1 MFHLFYWEEYTMKIS
16 ELKLGYIR
24 TSIEIDLNG
33 EKKEVTIF
41 NLVDDKRKEV
51 LDMMID
57 KQKSNLSESD
67 FINEIMTEI
76 FFECTDLELDE
87 DIIDVINAPSLG
99 MLNVLN
105 EINEIIHEL
114 QCELMLSKI
123 TEINRMEQLAYT
135 NLMLAKTQNT
145 TRILENIKNLE
156 NKDDENDIQ

>member
-1 MFHLFYWEEYTMKIS
+1 MKIS

-24 TSIEIDLNG
+24 TSIEVDFNG

-76 FFECTDLELDE
+76 FFECTDLEQDE

-135 NLMLAKTQNT
+135 NLMLAKTQNA

-156 NKDDENDIQ
+156 NKDDESDIQ

>member
-1 MFHLFYWEEYTMKIS
+1 MKIS

-135 NLMLAKTQNT
+135 NLMLAKTQNA

-156 NKDDENDIQ
+156 NKDDESDIQ

>member
-1 MFHLFYWEEYTMKIS
+1 MKIS

-24 TSIEIDLNG
+24 TSIEVDFNG

-67 FINEIMTEI
+67 FINEIMTKI

-135 NLMLAKTQNT
+135 NLMLAKTQNA

-156 NKDDENDIQ
+156 NKDDEIDIQ

>member
-1 MFHLFYWEEYTMKIS
+1 MFHLFYWEECTMKIS

-135 NLMLAKTQNT
+135 NLMLAKTQNA

-156 NKDDENDIQ
+156 NKDDESDIQ

>member
-1 MFHLFYWEEYTMKIS
+1 MFHLFYWEECTVKIS

-33 EKKEVTIF
+33 EKKEITIF

-67 FINEIMTEI
+67 FINEIMSEI
-76 FFECTDLELDE
+76 LFECTDLELDE

-135 NLMLAKTQNT
+135 NLMLAKTQNA

-156 NKDDENDIQ
+156 NKDDESDIQ

>member
-1 MFHLFYWEEYTMKIS
+1 MKIS

-57 KQKSNLSESD
+57 KQKSNLSESN

>member
-1 MFHLFYWEEYTMKIS
+1 MKIS

-57 KQKSNLSESD
+57 KQKSNLSESN

-87 DIIDVINAPSLG
+87 DIMDVINAPSLG

-135 NLMLAKTQNT
+135 NLMLAKTQNA

-156 NKDDENDIQ
+156 NKDDEIDIQ

>member
-1 MFHLFYWEEYTMKIS
+1 MKIS

-24 TSIEIDLNG
+24 TSIEIDFNG

-67 FINEIMTEI
+67 FINEIMTEV

-156 NKDDENDIQ
+156 NKDDESDIQ

>member
-1 MFHLFYWEEYTMKIS
+1 MKIS

-24 TSIEIDLNG
+24 TSIEIDFNG

-156 NKDDENDIQ
+156 NKDDESDI

>member
-1 MFHLFYWEEYTMKIS
+1 MKIS

-156 NKDDENDIQ
+156 NKDDESDIQ

>member
-1 MFHLFYWEEYTMKIS
+1 MKIS

-33 EKKEVTIF
+33 EKKEITIF

-67 FINEIMTEI
+67 FINEIMSEI
-76 FFECTDLELDE
+76 LFECTDLELDE

-135 NLMLAKTQNT
+135 NLMLAKTQNA

-156 NKDDENDIQ
+156 NKDDESDIQ

>member
-1 MFHLFYWEEYTMKIS
+1 MKIS

-24 TSIEIDLNG
+24 TSIEVDFNG

-67 FINEIMTEI
+67 FINEIMTKI

>member
-1 MFHLFYWEEYTMKIS
+1 MKIS

-24 TSIEIDLNG
+24 TSIEVDFNG

-135 NLMLAKTQNT
+135 NLMLAKTQNA

-156 NKDDENDIQ
+156 NKDDEIDIQ

>member
-1 MFHLFYWEEYTMKIS
+1 MFHLFYWEECTMKIS

-156 NKDDENDIQ
+156 NKDDESDIQ

>member
-1 MFHLFYWEEYTMKIS
+1 MFHLFYWEECTVKIS

-135 NLMLAKTQNT
+135 NLMLAKTQNA

-156 NKDDENDIQ
+156 NKDDESDIQ

>member
-1 MFHLFYWEEYTMKIS
+1 MKIS

-24 TSIEIDLNG
+24 TSIEIDFNG

-51 LDMMID
+51 LDMMIE
-57 KQKSNLSESD
+57 KQKSNLSESN

-76 FFECTDLELDE
+76 FFECTDLEQDE

-135 NLMLAKTQNT
+135 NLMLAKTQNA

-156 NKDDENDIQ
+156 NKDDESDIQ

>member
-1 MFHLFYWEEYTMKIS
+1 MKIS

-24 TSIEIDLNG
+24 TSIEIDFNG

-67 FINEIMTEI
+67 FINEIMTEV

-156 NKDDENDIQ
+156 NKDDESDI

>member
-24 TSIEIDLNG
+24 TSIEVDFNG

-57 KQKSNLSESD
+57 KQKSNLSEPD

-156 NKDDENDIQ
+156 NKDDESDIQ

>member
-1 MFHLFYWEEYTMKIS
+1 MKIS

-24 TSIEIDLNG
+24 TSIEIDFNG

-67 FINEIMTEI
+67 FINEIMTEV

-87 DIIDVINAPSLG
+87 DIINVINAPSLG

-156 NKDDENDIQ
+156 NKDDESDI

>member
-1 MFHLFYWEEYTMKIS
+1 MKIS

-24 TSIEIDLNG
+24 TSIEVDFNG

-135 NLMLAKTQNT
+135 NLMLAKTQNA

-156 NKDDENDIQ
+156 NKDDESDIQ

>member
-24 TSIEIDLNG
+24 TSIEVDFNG

-76 FFECTDLELDE
+76 FFECTDLEQDE

-135 NLMLAKTQNT
+135 NLMLAKTQNA

-156 NKDDENDIQ
+156 NKDDESDIQ